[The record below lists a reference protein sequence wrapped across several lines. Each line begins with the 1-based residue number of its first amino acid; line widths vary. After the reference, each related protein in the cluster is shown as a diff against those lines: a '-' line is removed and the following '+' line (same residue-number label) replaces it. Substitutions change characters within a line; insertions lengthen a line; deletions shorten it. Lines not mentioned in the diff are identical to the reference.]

1 MQIFSLSPG
10 LAVTVNER
18 YLVFRSRLVDRR
30 LHFTDELGEP
40 VLMRETD
47 FYTGYAQRS
56 ICVIPDQPKL
66 GYTPQ
71 QKNAPRDLSTFP
83 PEHAEEA
90 LRRRPYVDALLGYP
104 GKLPRKEELKEVINS
119 VWEKGKT
126 SVKAPSIATV
136 KRWLSRY
143 KWRSVTAL
151 VPQHEQKGRH
161 MLIHGVLEELLV
173 GVINEHYLTD
183 QRKPVT
189 KVFSEFE
196 GRIKEYN
203 QHRLKAEHLICPS
216 RMTVYRFIE
225 GLNPYLV
232 DAARLGKHAANQK
245 HRRAIDQLQVDGI
258 CHRWEID
265 HTFLDVMLIDPDT
278 GLVLGRPYL
287 TVVLDRYSRM
297 VMAYLLH
304 FAAPNTESVL
314 RVIERAICPKD
325 SLLQRFPKLVNS
337 WPARGLPRQLVPDN
351 AAEFHAGMLLLA
363 FCDLG
368 IEVLYPRS
376 RGPQMKGAVER
387 FFGTTARGF
396 VHQLP
401 GTTFANIAEKG
412 EYDSPENACLTF
424 DDLDALITKWIVDIY
439 HQTPHRGLRGRTP
452 DQAWRMAEATSVIQM
467 PVDLDALEAILA
479 CRKKPKIHHY
489 GIEVDGQYYHSDL
502 LADLKLQ
509 RPNEFTVDARYRDD
523 LGHVW
528 VYDDQRRYF
537 FQVPCKDKRL
547 VGVSRDL
554 YNEAKK
560 QLRLSG
566 ALNPDVDALLR
577 ASREIQQDIQRAKDT
592 KRINDRRRKAGLTR
606 NRGGAPVAP
615 IEPATLLE
623 NVVMPMG
630 TKPFD
635 IPDLTVDTSNAQS
648 WFDRGGK

>member
-40 VLMRETD
+40 VLMREKD

-161 MLIHGVLEELLV
+161 MLIHGVLEELLL

-278 GLVLGRPYL
+278 GLVIGRPYL

-314 RVIERAICPKD
+314 RVIERAICPKEI
-325 SLLQRFPKLVNS
+325 LK
-337 WPARGLPRQLVPDN
+337 
-351 AAEFHAGMLLLA
+351 
-363 FCDLG
+363 
-368 IEVLYPRS
+368 
-376 RGPQMKGAVER
+376 K
-387 FFGTTARGF
+387 
-396 VHQLP
+396 
-401 GTTFANIAEKG
+401 
-412 EYDSPENACLTF
+412 
-424 DDLDALITKWIVDIY
+424 
-439 HQTPHRGLRGRTP
+439 
-452 DQAWRMAEATSVIQM
+452 TS
-467 PVDLDALEAILA
+467 
-479 CRKKPKIHHY
+479 
-489 GIEVDGQYYHSDL
+489 
-502 LADLKLQ
+502 
-509 RPNEFTVDARYRDD
+509 
-523 LGHVW
+523 
-528 VYDDQRRYF
+528 
-537 FQVPCKDKRL
+537 
-547 VGVSRDL
+547 
-554 YNEAKK
+554 
-560 QLRLSG
+560 
-566 ALNPDVDALLR
+566 
-577 ASREIQQDIQRAKDT
+577 
-592 KRINDRRRKAGLTR
+592 
-606 NRGGAPVAP
+606 
-615 IEPATLLE
+615 
-623 NVVMPMG
+623 
-630 TKPFD
+630 
-635 IPDLTVDTSNAQS
+635 
-648 WFDRGGK
+648 